1 MQEEQYDKYWYLNKH
16 NFKLFNKFTNI
27 LMLSG
32 GKKKI
37 KLVFSKIFFYFYY
50 LVDLKNPLFNDFE
63 NILEMYKHN
72 YNANSNL
79 YFFNSFFRTVTDFL
93 LPSYTLKF
101 TKLGKKDKTKLKK
114 YSVTVDYIYQKDRLN
129 LSFKWLIY
137 YSKTFFDKMFHIRLF
152 KSLFYTYIEGNNSFL
167 FLKKIEIYNKFL
179 TARKKK
185 NQIK

>member
-1 MQEEQYDKYWYLNKH
+1 
-16 NFKLFNKFTNI
+16 
-27 LMLSG
+27 
-32 GKKKI
+32 
-37 KLVFSKIFFYFYY
+37 
-50 LVDLKNPLFNDFE
+50 
-63 NILEMYKHN
+63 MYKHN